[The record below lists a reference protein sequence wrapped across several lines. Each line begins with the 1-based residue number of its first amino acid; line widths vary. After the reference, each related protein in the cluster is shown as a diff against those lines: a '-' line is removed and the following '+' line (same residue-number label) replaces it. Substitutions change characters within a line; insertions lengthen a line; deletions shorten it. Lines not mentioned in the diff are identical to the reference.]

1 MEEELNQIK
10 VEQSNLSFNQN
21 MSYGESGEKG
31 KKNGSFKSYSLKK
44 IGSVNNTNNN
54 NDSADNVSLG
64 DMSIGSLLGNLNRSR
79 NGSVSKYDPNCDC
92 ACGFRAKYVKYKSLN

>member
-1 MEEELNQIK
+1 
-10 VEQSNLSFNQN
+10 
-21 MSYGESGEKG
+21 MSYGESGERG

-44 IGSVNNTNNN
+44 ISIDNKSINP

-79 NGSVSKYDPNCDC
+79 NGSMSKYDPNCDC
-92 ACGFRAKYVKYKSLN
+92 ACGFRARYVKYKSLNESLKNQLEIVKE